1 MSIRSGIDDKY
12 DINVF
17 NSDAWKVAYEYI
29 TKAYV
34 EDNFAGLYSSNLFR
48 GFNYFQNGLTWQ
60 SGSLQN
66 DGSILLVDASG
77 NSITINKSKF
87 DTIDASLNDLSLNKA
102 SKQDITNA
110 INNLIDGSPDALNTL
125 KEISSS
131 LNNDPSFA
139 NTIINQ
145 LASKP
150 SIDYVDEADTILQ
163 ENINQAQTT
172 LQTNINTVQTNLTN
186 TQTNLQSQITS
197 LNSNKAEK
205 NYVDQ
210 ADTTLQ
216 TQINTLGSS
225 KADLTYVNQSDS
237 TLQNNL
243 NTVQTTLQ
251 NGINLKANSLNPV
264 FSGTVSGVTKTMV
277 GLSNVDNTSDAN
289 KPVST
294 ATQSALN
301 LKANSLNPV
310 FSGTVSGVTKD
321 MVGLANVDNTSDVN
335 KPVSTA
341 AQNALNLKANILNPA
356 FSGTVT
362 GTTINTGVLNVGNY
376 INFNNGTVSNR
387 YIYNLGGLTFSDWN
401 DNSYAMQ
408 MYNSGTNHF
417 IISEKNNG
425 AFSFLGR
432 NNVGVGTDN
441 KFNILPNVGGGAYNL
456 TTQSDDVLLLGSGAG
471 ADTQSL
477 NMTVWSSTATGLRIQ
492 PTQTTMSG
500 GANTI
505 ITDASAGIQL
515 NGSNVSVNCNTTI
528 TGNLTMTNSDVFARS
543 AVLSNTL
550 FVNNVNTQDLT
561 VNGNATISGD
571 LSMPNSDITADDITA
586 KSLSITGKSY
596 MNGDVDIN
604 SNLNVFGNAEMNGS
618 QLTVT
623 GSINNTNCL
632 LTREN
637 QIYSA
642 TIYNN
647 IGTSFNANSTTGSG
661 TVTET
666 VMTLTTSPFYSN
678 TISVTVPISVNRK
691 NNYTGYPF
699 QIRNT
704 YKDTITNI
712 SYVIYRNNVIWNTG
726 NCSTSASLPRQ
737 TTVEYLTPS
746 QSAAFSY
753 DIFMT
758 NATLSFLPMSSS
770 KTIDTYRVEF
780 TLSYNYS
787 IVLTSLHIGV
797 SYMYT
802 FNTNTSV
809 STTNIPNIQTFGP
822 LNDSS
827 FVAGNYSPIKNT
839 TEFFSGVGQLLSND
853 IICNS
858 IRCKG
863 SITGIIN
870 NGLAGYHIDG
880 AANFLST
887 PIFCSMRSFGR
898 ANTDNYWYI
907 NAGFKL
913 EIFNSNDYVNWIK
926 TMDNTNGTTGV
937 LYTLLDTERDRT
949 DSFRVYFLGSEISIS
964 PLS

>member
-1 MSIRSGIDDKY
+1 MSIRSGIDEKY

-17 NSDAWKVAYEYI
+17 NSDAWKIAYEYV

-34 EDNFAGLYSSNLFR
+34 DDNFAGLYSSNLFR
-48 GFNYFQNGLTWQ
+48 GFNYFQTGLSWQ
-60 SGSLQN
+60 AGSLQN

-125 KEISSS
+125 KEISAS

-145 LASKP
+145 LALKP
-150 SIDYVDEADTILQ
+150 STTYVDEADAALLTNL
-163 ENINQAQTT
+163 NQTRTT
-172 LQTNINTVQTNLTN
+172 LQTNINTVQTNLTT

-197 LNSNKAEK
+197 LNINKAEK

-210 ADTTLQ
+210 VDTTLQ
-216 TQINTLGSS
+216 TQITSLGNL
-225 KADLTYVNQSDS
+225 KADLTYVNQSDAALQTQITS
-237 TLQNNL
+237 LGSTKADLTYVNQSDTALQTQITSLGNLKADLTYVNQSDATLQNNL

-251 NGINLKANSLNPV
+251 NAI
-264 FSGTVSGVTKTMV
+264 
-277 GLSNVDNTSDAN
+277 
-289 KPVST
+289 
-294 ATQSALN
+294 
-301 LKANSLNPV
+301 
-310 FSGTVSGVTKD
+310 
-321 MVGLANVDNTSDVN
+321 
-335 KPVSTA
+335 
-341 AQNALNLKANILNPA
+341 NLKANILDPV
-356 FSGTVT
+356 FSGT
-362 GTTINTGVLNVGNY
+362 IS
-376 INFNNGTVSNR
+376 VSNGV
-387 YIYNLGGLTFSDWN
+387 N
-401 DNSYAMQ
+401 NSATQ
-408 MYNSGTNHF
+408 LRHSGVDTLFISNTENSH
-417 IISEKNNG
+417 
-425 AFSFLGR
+425 FSFRGK
-432 NNVGVGTDN
+432 NQEGVNTTN
-441 KFNILPNVGGGAYNL
+441 RLFILPNASNDGYYNH
-456 TTQSDDVLLLGSGAG
+456 TSKKDDVLIFGAG
-471 ADTQSL
+471 NTNDVRSM
-477 NMTVWSSTATGLRIQ
+477 NITVWGGTATGVRIQ
-492 PTQTTMSG
+492 PTRTTITG
-500 GANTI
+500 GDNTI
-505 ITDASAGIQL
+505 VADAQNGIQL

-528 TGNLTMTNSDVFARS
+528 AGNLNMDGSDLFARS
-543 AVLSNTL
+543 AVLSSTL

-561 VNGNATISGD
+561 VNGNAIISGN
-571 LSMPNSDITADDITA
+571 LNMSNSDITADAITSN
-586 KSLSITGKSY
+586 SLSITEKSY

-604 SNLNVFGNAEMNGS
+604 SNLNVFGNAEINGS

-642 TIYNN
+642 TIFNN
-647 IGTSFNANSTTGSG
+647 IGTSLLNANSTTGSG

-666 VMTLTTSPFYSN
+666 VMTFTTSPFYSN

-704 YKDTITNI
+704 YRDTITNI

-726 NCSTSASLPRQ
+726 NCSTSTPLPRQ

-758 NATLSFLPMSSS
+758 NATLSFSPMSSS
-770 KTIDTYRVEF
+770 NTIDTYRVEF

-787 IVLTSLHIGV
+787 IVLPSLHVGV

-853 IICNS
+853 VICNS

-863 SITGIIN
+863 SITGFIN
-870 NGLAGYHIDG
+870 SGLAGYHIDG
-880 AANFLST
+880 AANFLPT
-887 PIFCSMRSFGR
+887 PVFCSMRSFGR
-898 ANTDNYWYI
+898 ANTDNYWYV
-907 NAGFKL
+907 NAGFRID
-913 EIFNSNDYVNWIK
+913 IFNSNDYVSFIK

-937 LYTLLDTERDRT
+937 LHTLLDTERDRT
-949 DSFRVYFLGSEISIS
+949 DSFRVYYLGVEISCP